1 MKAGG
6 TRALLNERFQ
16 MALNYILSFGPRST
30 RRPVR
35 VRRRGSLFEIRVD
48 GLTVLAPG
56 IRRWRFYRHGFDRR
70 LLQLACRYGLDGVRP
85 THDDEWA
92 IDIGAYMGEWSLF
105 MLRRGFNV
113 LAIEPD
119 PLAATCLRLLQLAC
133 RYGLDGVRPTHD
145 DEWAI
150 DIGAYMGEWS
160 LFMLRRGFNV
170 LAIEPDP
177 LAATCLKRNLERH
190 APAGR
195 VWLVDER
202 VCVDDSRATVIFHSE
217 PTNADGSL
225 FPSDKHPSNPIER
238 PSARLDDI
246 FTERVANEKAIRA
259 IKMDA
264 EGAEPEV
271 LAGATR
277 LLQGDLHIGIDAGCE
292 RQGEDTV
299 EDCLRILESA
309 GLTAGAAPSPGIV
322 TASRVRS

>member
-119 PLAATCLRLLQLAC
+119 PLAATCL
-133 RYGLDGVRPTHD
+133 
-145 DEWAI
+145 
-150 DIGAYMGEWS
+150 
-160 LFMLRRGFNV
+160 
-170 LAIEPDP
+170 
-177 LAATCLKRNLERH
+177 KRNLERH
-190 APAGR
+190 APAGS